1 MTAQVK
7 NDSLRQEIMN
17 AKNKALLRIPMSNP
31 FLKLSSPFLAM
42 LIFFSVS
49 LPLSATGLTDSDK
62 SVRSMVS
69 GIISY
74 TRWPQ
79 PIQQPTLCIFSSAR
93 YRDAL
98 SVEADFPVAYRPVTV
113 HSRQDVWNA
122 KCHAIYFGQESPE
135 QQVELQNMLNMRPT
149 LLISEQNAEC
159 RIGSSFCLLFNT
171 DKVTFAVNL
180 DSLSRSGVRVNP
192 DVLMLA
198 RNKNHE

>member
-1 MTAQVK
+1 MDA
-7 NDSLRQEIMN
+7 EI
-17 AKNKALLRIPMSNP
+17 KALRRIPMSNP
-31 FLKLSSPFLAM
+31 FLKLSYPLVLV
-42 LIFFSVS
+42 LIFFTLSR
-49 LPLSATGLTDSDK
+49 PLLAAVLTDRDK

-79 PIQQPTLCIFSSAR
+79 PEQPPTLCIFSTAR

-98 SVEADFPVAYRPVTV
+98 RAAEGPPVTYHPVLV
-113 HSRQDVWNA
+113 HSRRDVLNA
-122 KCHAIYFGQESPE
+122 GCAAIYFGSESPE
-135 QQVELQNMLNMRPT
+135 QQVELENMLNAKPT
-149 LLISEQNAEC
+149 LFISEQNAEC

>member
-1 MTAQVK
+1 MDA
-7 NDSLRQEIMN
+7 EI
-17 AKNKALLRIPMSNP
+17 KALRRIPMSNP
-31 FLKLSSPFLAM
+31 FLKLSYPLLLV
-42 LIFFSVS
+42 LIFFSLS
-49 LPLSATGLTDSDK
+49 RPLLAAALTDMDK

-79 PIQQPTLCIFSSAR
+79 PVQPTTLCIFSTAR

-98 SVEADFPVAYRPVTV
+98 STAEGPPVTYHPVMV
-113 HSRQDVWNA
+113 HSRQDVLNA
-122 KCHAIYFGQESPE
+122 GCAAIYFGSESPE
-135 QQVELQNMLNMRPT
+135 QQVELQNMLNARPT

>member
-1 MTAQVK
+1 MTGQAK
-7 NDSLRQEIMN
+7 NDSLHREFMD
-17 AKNKALLRIPMSNP
+17 AKIKALRRIPMSNP
-31 FLKLSSPFLAM
+31 FLKISYSLLLV
-42 LIFFSVS
+42 LIFFSLS
-49 LPLSATGLTDSDK
+49 RPLFAAALTDMDK

-79 PIQQPTLCIFSSAR
+79 PEQPPTLCIFSSAR
-93 YRDAL
+93 YRNAL
-98 SVEADFPVAYRPVTV
+98 ITAEGSPVTYHPIMV
-113 HSRQDVWNA
+113 HSHREALNA
-122 KCHAIYFGQESPE
+122 GCAAIYFGSESPE
-135 QQVELQNMLNMRPT
+135 QQTELQNMLNARPT